1 MFENNTIIP
10 LTLSLLAGLST
21 ILGAFVVFFAN
32 FNKNKL
38 ITFSLAFSAGVMM
51 TVSFIDLFMSSMDNL
66 CKNYGNLIGI
76 FYSITFLISGALITA
91 LIDKLLDKNSIVK
104 NQRNSSK
111 NLFRVG
117 LISMLGLMI
126 HNFPEGVATFI
137 SGYENLSLGISVALA
152 ISLHNIPEGIS
163 ISLPIYYS
171 TKSKYKAF
179 KYCFL
184 SGIAEP
190 LGALAAFLFL
200 KPYINET
207 ILSLTFLLV
216 AGIMLY
222 ISFMELIP
230 TAKSYGYNKLYAI
243 SLFLGICIIPISH
256 VFVA

>member
-10 LTLSLLAGLST
+10 LLLSLIAGLST
-21 ILGAFVVFFAN
+21 VLGAFVVFFTN
-32 FNKNKL
+32 FNKEKL

-51 TVSFIDLFMSSMDNL
+51 TVSFIDLFLASMDNL

-76 FYSITFLISGALITA
+76 LASLTFLISGAIITA
-91 LIDKLLDKNSIVK
+91 LVDKLLDQNNVVK
-104 NQRNSSK
+104 NKKTSSK

-117 LISMLGLMI
+117 LISMIGLMI
-126 HNFPEGVATFI
+126 HNFPEGIATFI
-137 SGYENLSLGISVALA
+137 SGYENISLGVSVALA

-171 TKSKYKAF
+171 TGSRLKAF
-179 KYCFL
+179 KYCL
-184 SGIAEP
+184 ISGIAEP
-190 LGALAAFLFL
+190 LGALTAFLFL

-207 ILSLTFLLV
+207 ILSITFLLV

-230 TAKSYGYNKLYAI
+230 TAKSYRYNKIYAV
-243 SLFLGICIIPISH
+243 SLFLGICVIPISH
-256 VFVA
+256 VFVG